1 MIHKRIKQIRNE
13 AKLTQEEFAKRLGVK
28 RNTVATYEM
37 GRSTPIDAVLS
48 LICREFNINDEWLRT
63 GNGQPYTM
71 LPKNE
76 MVEKAAS
83 LLSYR
88 DPNFEALINIY
99 SELDKDDREI
109 LIRIGSGL
117 LESHKKKE

>member
-117 LESHKKKE
+117 LASHKKKE